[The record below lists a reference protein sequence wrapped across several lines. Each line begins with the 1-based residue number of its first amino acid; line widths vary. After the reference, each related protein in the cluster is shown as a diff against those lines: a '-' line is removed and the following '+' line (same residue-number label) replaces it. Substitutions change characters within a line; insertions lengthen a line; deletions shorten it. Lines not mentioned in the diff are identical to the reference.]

1 MDEFFS
7 LKSNSWWC
15 NSNYPIRPVQF
26 IKYIKNKMNPKVDQ
40 YLLDGCMRCKYGG
53 TPKCKVNNWINELEE
68 LRKIVIKSGLVEE
81 LKWGMPCYTSNNKNI
96 LMISAFKD
104 YACISFF
111 KGVLLKDK
119 EKLLVAHGENS
130 QSVRIIKYTNSDQI
144 IQQTRL
150 IKTYIKEAI
159 EIEKLGLKIEH
170 RNNELVLP
178 EELINQFKKNARFK
192 KAFNGLTPGRQRAYN
207 LFFSAAKQAAT
218 RETRIEKYKKQILDG
233 KGINDCTCGLSL
245 KMPYCDGSHK
255 QLTK

>member
-1 MDEFFS
+1 MNIKVSNFISKLKTWKAEMEALRYILLEFQ
-7 LKSNSWWC
+7 L
-15 NSNYPIRPVQF
+15 IED
-26 IKYIKNKMNPKVDQ
+26 I
-40 YLLDGCMRCKYGG
+40 
-53 TPKCKVNNWINELEE
+53 
-68 LRKIVIKSGLVEE
+68 
-81 LKWGMPCYTSNNKNI
+81 KWGIPCYTFENSNVVI
-96 LMISAFKD
+96 IHGFKE
-104 YACISFF
+104 YCGLSFF
-111 KGVLLKDK
+111 KGALLKDAK
-119 EKLLVAHGENS
+119 GLLVKPGENT
-130 QSVRIIKYTNSDQI
+130 QGG
-144 IQQTRL
+144 RL
-150 IKTYIKEAI
+150 IKFKSVQEINKLKTTIKSYIKEAI

-207 LFFSAAKQAAT
+207 LFFLAAKQAAT

>member
-1 MDEFFS
+1 MNMKVGSYISKLKTWKAEMEALRYILLEFQ
-7 LKSNSWWC
+7 L
-15 NSNYPIRPVQF
+15 IED
-26 IKYIKNKMNPKVDQ
+26 I
-40 YLLDGCMRCKYGG
+40 
-53 TPKCKVNNWINELEE
+53 
-68 LRKIVIKSGLVEE
+68 
-81 LKWGMPCYTSNNKNI
+81 KWGIPCYTFENSNVVI
-96 LMISAFKD
+96 IHGFKE
-104 YACISFF
+104 YCGLSFF
-111 KGVLLKDK
+111 KGALLKDAK
-119 EKLLVAHGENS
+119 GLLVKPGENT
-130 QSVRIIKYTNSDQI
+130 QGG
-144 IQQTRL
+144 RL
-150 IKTYIKEAI
+150 IKFKSVQEINKLKTTIKSYIKEAI